1 MKVLLFF
8 ENEGVFKK
16 SGMGRALQHQKKAL
30 SLAGIEY
37 TTDKSDSFDVAHVNT
52 YNTQSA
58 KLVAKCV
65 KNNIPVIVHGHST
78 KEDFRNSFSFWKL
91 IEGSIYS
98 AIEKTYSK
106 PDLIITPTPYSK
118 RLIEGYEFVK
128 CPVVA
133 ISNGIDL
140 DKYAN
145 AVVTK
150 EDEAMLR
157 ERFKIGP
164 NDKIIMGIGW
174 MFERKGFHDFIA
186 LAKEFP
192 DIKFIWF
199 GQKNKI
205 LNTKLINKA
214 IDSKTDNVLLPG
226 YVDQDTI
233 IKMLHMSDIFFFPSY
248 EETEGIVVLEALAT
262 KTPILVRDI
271 GVFDYLT
278 DGFDCFKAKDN
289 NEFKA
294 KISYILE
301 HNCQKVLDNGFKIA
315 EARDLSIIGELLKE
329 QYERVIEMHKEKVE
343 Q

>member
-1 MKVLLFF
+1 MKVLLYF

-30 SLAGIEY
+30 SLVGIEY
-37 TTDKSDSFDVAHVNT
+37 TTDKNDTYDIAHVNT
-52 YNTQSA
+52 YNSQSI
-58 KLVAKCV
+58 KLVNKCV
-65 KNNIPVIVHGHST
+65 KNGVPVIVHGHST

-91 IEGSIYS
+91 LEGSINS

-118 RLIEGYEFVK
+118 RLIEGYDFVS
-128 CPVVA
+128 CPVVN

-145 AVVTK
+145 AVVTQ
-150 EDEAMLR
+150 EDNKALR
-157 ERFKIGP
+157 EKFKIGL
-164 NDKIIMGIGW
+164 NEKIVMGIGW
-174 MFERKGFHDFIA
+174 MFERKGFHDFIS

-205 LNTKLINKA
+205 LNTKIINKA
-214 IDSKTDNVLLPG
+214 IDNKTPNVLLPG

-233 IKMLHMSDIFFFPSY
+233 IKMLHMADVFLFPSY
-248 EETEGIVVLEALAT
+248 EETEGIVILEALAT

-278 DGFDCFKAKDN
+278 DGVDCYKAKDN
-289 NEFKA
+289 DEFKS
-294 KISYILE
+294 KITYIL
-301 HNCQKVLDNGFKIA
+301 NNDCSDVLEKGFKVA
-315 EARDLSIIGELLKE
+315 EERDLQIIGTLLKE
-329 QYERVIEMHKEKVE
+329 QYERVINMHKKDE
-343 Q
+343 

>member
-1 MKVLLFF
+1 MKVLLYF

-248 EETEGIVVLEALAT
+248 EETEGIVLLEALAARL
-262 KTPILVRDI
+262 PVLVRDI
-271 GVFDYLT
+271 GAFNYLK
-278 DGFDCFKAKDN
+278 DGFDCFKGNN
-289 NEFKA
+289 NEEFIE
-294 KISYILE
+294 KINYVFNNDVNNVVS
-301 HNCQKVLDNGFKIA
+301 NGFEIA
-315 EARDLSIIGELLKE
+315 EARNLDKIGKLLKE
-329 QYERVIEMHKEKVE
+329 NYEKLLKK
-343 Q
+343 